1 MTQEDLFPETIPT
14 PVVKD
19 DSVHTCSHCKQT
31 MSVENFHAN
40 HSQKNN
46 LDHRCKECYTKYKI
60 GLDHVKKKVYRSGVS
75 SEKNCQCCGASHTK
89 RKIVLDHCK
98 HTLKFRGWLC
108 HPCNVAIG
116 GLGDDIQSVR
126 KALLYLYRSEEE
138 ENDETHT

>member
-19 DSVHTCSHCKQT
+19 DSVATCSHCNQT
-31 MSVENFHAN
+31 MSVENFN
-40 HSQKNN
+40 LNKSMKNN
-46 LDHRCKECYTKYKI
+46 HDHRCKECLREYQI
-60 GLDHVKKKVYRSGVS
+60 GLRQVRKTVQLRGVFSEKYCECCGVS
-75 SEKNCQCCGASHTK
+75 ENK

-108 HPCNVAIG
+108 HTCNIAIG

-138 ENDETHT
+138 TYETSS